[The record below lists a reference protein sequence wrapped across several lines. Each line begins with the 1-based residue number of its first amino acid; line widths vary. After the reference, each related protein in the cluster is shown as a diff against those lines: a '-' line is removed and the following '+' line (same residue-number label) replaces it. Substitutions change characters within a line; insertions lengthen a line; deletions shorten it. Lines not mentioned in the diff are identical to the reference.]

1 MEIKKELS
9 PNELIQ
15 LGKID
20 KKIRNALDLIRQAY
34 DILLSLDNEHRDMIE
49 FNVQI
54 GLTNDIRNRLSRSYA
69 RQCEK
74 DGIKPDV
81 YHLAPFEKFDLVAP
95 VCISLHGMSQCSS

>member
-1 MEIKKELS
+1 MEMKKELS

-20 KKIRNALDLIRQAY
+20 KKVRNALDLIRQAY

-54 GLTNDIRNRLSRSYA
+54 GLTNDIRNRLSGSYA

-74 DGIKPDV
+74 RRDQ
-81 YHLAPFEKFDLVAP
+81 AR
-95 VCISLHGMSQCSS
+95 CIPSRAV